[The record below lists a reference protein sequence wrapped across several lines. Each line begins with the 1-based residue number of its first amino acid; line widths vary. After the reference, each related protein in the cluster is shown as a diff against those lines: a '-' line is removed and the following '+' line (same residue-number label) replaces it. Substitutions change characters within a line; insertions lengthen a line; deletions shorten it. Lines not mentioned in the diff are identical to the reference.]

1 MCLVGGAAVT
11 EGNAGSGLV
20 EEANGRGTNT
30 AGATCYERSAACE
43 GKRDAVS
50 GLGVG

>member
-1 MCLVGGAAVT
+1 MCLIGGATVT
-11 EGNAGSGLV
+11 EGNAGTGLV
-20 EEANGRGTNT
+20 EEADGRGTNT
-30 AGATCYERSAACE
+30 ARASCYQRGAACE